1 MIRTWICSEKM
12 RAMLPFLRA
21 KFDKLPEHQKPG
33 VLILLI
39 FLGVILSF
47 LFIKGCVDIIRHANT
62 APQKPLLI
70 RQGNQII
77 IPEHSPL
84 REKIVI
90 KPIKATR
97 LAHDVSFPGLIEAEP
112 SKVINVL
119 PPVTGRLIELKARLG
134 QQVAKDQVL
143 GVIESADLALAYA
156 DHNKAVSAQTFAHDT
171 LKRAQ
176 QVYRA
181 GGNSIKDI
189 EAAQTNFLQAEAE
202 LKRTD
207 ATLKTLGQHTF
218 SLLTIKAPISGQI
231 IAMNDGVGSYIT
243 DLTAPILTIANTD
256 ELWVTAYISE
266 RLAGAIQKNLLAE
279 VSLPAYPGQHFKGT
293 VTFVSSFLDAD
304 TRRNKTRI
312 AFVNPKGKFQPNMFA
327 TVKIAIPQPDQIII
341 PPSAILMSND
351 STSVFVEQAPWTF
364 IRRNVCLG
372 MEDGEHVR
380 ILSGLKAGE
389 RVVISGGVLVND

>member
-1 MIRTWICSEKM
+1 
-12 RAMLPFLRA
+12 
-21 KFDKLPEHQKPG
+21 
-33 VLILLI
+33 
-39 FLGVILSF
+39 
-47 LFIKGCVDIIRHANT
+47 
-62 APQKPLLI
+62 
-70 RQGNQII
+70 
-77 IPEHSPL
+77 
-84 REKIVI
+84 VI
-90 KPIKATR
+90 KPIKATP
-97 LAHDVSFPGLIEAEP
+97 LAHNVSFPGLIEAEP

-156 DHNKAVSAQTFAHDT
+156 DHDKALSALSFAHDT

-176 QVYRA
+176 QVHRA

-189 EAAQTNFLQAEAE
+189 EAAQTSFLQAEAE

-231 IAMNDGVGSYIT
+231 IALNDGVGSYIT
-243 DLTAPILTIANTD
+243 DLTAPVMTIVNTD
-256 ELWVTAYISE
+256 KLWVTAYISE
-266 RLAGAIQKNLLAE
+266 KLAGAIQKNLLAE
-279 VSLPAYPGQHFKGT
+279 VSLPAYPGEYFKGT

-312 AFVNPKGKFQPNMFA
+312 AFENPKGKFQPNMFA

-341 PPSAILMSND
+341 PLSAILMSND
-351 STSVFVEQAPWTF
+351 TTSIFVEQSPWTF
-364 IRRNVCLG
+364 TRRDIRLG
-372 MEDGEHVR
+372 MQDGDQVR
-380 ILSGLKAGE
+380 ILSGLKPGE